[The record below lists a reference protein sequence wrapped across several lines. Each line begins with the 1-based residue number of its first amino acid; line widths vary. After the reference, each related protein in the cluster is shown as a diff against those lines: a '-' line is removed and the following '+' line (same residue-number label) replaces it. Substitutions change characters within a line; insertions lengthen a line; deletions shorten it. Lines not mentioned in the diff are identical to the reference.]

1 MLKSQKKEFIFT
13 QKPTDN
19 CHASTVL
26 PLEDGRIA
34 EQGTHEEL
42 LALGG
47 IYAKTAAMQSAGGEA
62 MSNG

>member
-1 MLKSQKKEFIFT
+1 MQADRII
-13 QKPTDN
+13 
-19 CHASTVL
+19 V
-26 PLEDGRIA
+26 LEDGRIA